1 MALMMISRSLVAVM
15 ISASTP
21 EMNTKASACCH
32 VYLYPSTSVK
42 AKKALS
48 PMPGASAIG

>member
-1 MALMMISRSLVAVM
+1 MMPRNRPTPAETASLRFCGMALMMYSRSRVAVM

-32 VYLYPSTSVK
+32 VYL
-42 AKKALS
+42 
-48 PMPGASAIG
+48 